1 MCAVGRKAL
10 VAGANYSLETERM
23 VPLDGAPI
31 RSERSLDKAFN
42 SQLYEAFEKQ
52 D

>member
-1 MCAVGRKAL
+1 MGAVGGRAL

-23 VPLDGAPI
+23 APPDGAPI

-42 SQLYEAFEKQ
+42 SQLYEVF
-52 D
+52 